1 MQITKISLFLFVGIG
16 VVASPIHAES
26 DGLNARA
33 VNAADLEYKG
43 ECFTKDNTCK
53 YKIDGK
59 TYLAKCPSAANT
71 KCEKDGNKCTYD
83 SYNRKVKCDFRH

>member
-1 MQITKISLFLFVGIG
+1 
-16 VVASPIHAES
+16 
-26 DGLNARA
+26 
-33 VNAADLEYKG
+33 LEYKG